1 VGLKL
6 QKVKSSGGQ
15 PYSQIV
21 PRVAG
26 VISEEQGAVA
36 KKVYHDSLTAMFNAP
51 PAGASSVVR
60 EEE

>member
-1 VGLKL
+1 
-6 QKVKSSGGQ
+6 
-15 PYSQIV
+15 
-21 PRVAG
+21 
-26 VISEEQGAVA
+26 VA